1 MAESFRRFSGTKI
14 ISIKGDINRILT
26 DGLNKEMCI
35 AAYLFAK
42 QVIYLGRKSGY
53 LHLVARYL
61 KQCNTCLMT
70 AYGGVNRP
78 NGSFSVPVSLTRS
91 GYPRI
96 IPSFHRKMILR
107 KDDRADVLVRLY
119 CSFFSLAVLVK
130 RADKKLFEPIIS
142 PVKDMDRVRGRV
154 SQVKCDLVKIMDRY
168 LPWLSTIPLEL
179 GLVWLAMTFWA

>member
-1 MAESFRRFSGTKI
+1 
-14 ISIKGDINRILT
+14 
-26 DGLNKEMCI
+26 
-35 AAYLFAK
+35 
-42 QVIYLGRKSGY
+42 
-53 LHLVARYL
+53 
-61 KQCNTCLMT
+61 MT

-96 IPSFHRKMILR
+96 IPYFHRKMILR

-179 GLVWLAMTFWA
+179 GLVWLAMTLWA